1 MRAER
6 MHRTRMTSGKRIG
19 RDVKMDLLE
28 KLDALEDALGSMKL
42 AHDTLEDAEAFDLAK
57 EVTEAMESVGERI
70 ERMSEIAAQRAMKE
84 EAWMNR
90 AYEREV
96 S

>member
-1 MRAER
+1 
-6 MHRTRMTSGKRIG
+6 
-19 RDVKMDLLE
+19 MDLLE
-28 KLDALEDALGSMKL
+28 KLDALEDALSGMKL
-42 AHDTLEDAEAFDLAK
+42 ARDTLEDAEAFDLAR
-57 EVTEAMESVGERI
+57 EVAEAMESVGERI

-84 EAWMNR
+84 AAWMNR

>member
-1 MRAER
+1 
-6 MHRTRMTSGKRIG
+6 
-19 RDVKMDLLE
+19 MDLLE

-42 AHDTLEDAEAFDLAK
+42 ARDTLEEAEAFDLAR
-57 EVTEAMESVGERI
+57 EVAEAMESVGERI

-84 EAWMNR
+84 AAWMNR